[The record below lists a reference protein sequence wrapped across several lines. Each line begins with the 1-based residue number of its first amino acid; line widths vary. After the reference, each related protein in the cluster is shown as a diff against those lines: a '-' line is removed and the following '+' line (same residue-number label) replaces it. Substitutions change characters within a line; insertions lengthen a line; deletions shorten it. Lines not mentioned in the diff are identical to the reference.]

1 MNLYIFNQNSP
12 MMSIRKVFIASF
24 ALLLGACSTT
34 TTMNYNEPY
43 RLQYHFSPQQKWMN
57 DPNGLIFEN
66 GTYHLFYQYY
76 PEDIVWGPMHW
87 GHAVSKDLI
96 HWEHKPIALFPD
108 EHGYIFSGSAVYDK
122 ENTSGLGTTE
132 NPPLIAIFTYHKM
145 EAEKA
150 GEIDY
155 QTQGI
160 AYSLDHGDTWT
171 MYQNNPVIANPG
183 VKDFRDPKVFW
194 HESSSSWIM
203 SLVAG
208 DHLQLFRSS
217 NLIDWELSS
226 TFGQGVGAHGGVW
239 ECPDLF
245 ELELNGEKHWVL
257 LISINP
263 GGPNGGSATQY
274 FVGDFDGYT
283 FSTDQEDIRWVDH
296 GPDNYAGV
304 TYNDVPDDSRV
315 FIGWMSNWA
324 YAQETP
330 TEAWRS
336 SMTLPR
342 KLSLFEATDGVR
354 LQSQILDSVNSL
366 KSENPSVETLST
378 GQSTISFEGA
388 SQSKILLETA
398 AEAFSFSLQNDTER
412 VIFSVNRADGEI
424 VADRSKSGNVSFS
437 EAFTSEE
444 LTADI
449 SYINDESLTFEI
461 YVDTSSIELLVAGG
475 KTLMTLQVFPDQGY
489 NQIAI
494 DNPTNEIIQL
504 EKERLKG
511 IW

>member
-43 RLQYHFSPQQKWMN
+43 RLQYHFSPPQKWMN

-96 HWEHKPIALFPD
+96 HWENKPIALFPD

-194 HESSSSWIM
+194 HEASSSWIM

-245 ELELNGEKHWVL
+245 ELELN
-257 LISINP
+257 
-263 GGPNGGSATQY
+263 
-274 FVGDFDGYT
+274 
-283 FSTDQEDIRWVDH
+283 
-296 GPDNYAGV
+296 
-304 TYNDVPDDSRV
+304 
-315 FIGWMSNWA
+315 
-324 YAQETP
+324 
-330 TEAWRS
+330 
-336 SMTLPR
+336 
-342 KLSLFEATDGVR
+342 
-354 LQSQILDSVNSL
+354 
-366 KSENPSVETLST
+366 
-378 GQSTISFEGA
+378 
-388 SQSKILLETA
+388 
-398 AEAFSFSLQNDTER
+398 
-412 VIFSVNRADGEI
+412 
-424 VADRSKSGNVSFS
+424 
-437 EAFTSEE
+437 
-444 LTADI
+444 
-449 SYINDESLTFEI
+449 
-461 YVDTSSIELLVAGG
+461 
-475 KTLMTLQVFPDQGY
+475 
-489 NQIAI
+489 
-494 DNPTNEIIQL
+494 
-504 EKERLKG
+504 
-511 IW
+511 